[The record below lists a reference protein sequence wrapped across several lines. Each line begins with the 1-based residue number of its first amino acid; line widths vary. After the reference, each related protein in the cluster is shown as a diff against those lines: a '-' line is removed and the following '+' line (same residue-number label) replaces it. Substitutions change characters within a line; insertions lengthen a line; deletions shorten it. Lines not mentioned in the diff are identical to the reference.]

1 MKRLT
6 QPTSGPTKSCVFL
19 HEETLGKLGLG
30 WMTLLLKHGMR
41 IRQAKRSTEDKTQA
55 TNSP

>member
-1 MKRLT
+1 MKRRT
-6 QPTSGPTKSCVFL
+6 QLTSGPNLVYFL

-30 WMTLLLKHGMR
+30 WMTLLLEHGMR